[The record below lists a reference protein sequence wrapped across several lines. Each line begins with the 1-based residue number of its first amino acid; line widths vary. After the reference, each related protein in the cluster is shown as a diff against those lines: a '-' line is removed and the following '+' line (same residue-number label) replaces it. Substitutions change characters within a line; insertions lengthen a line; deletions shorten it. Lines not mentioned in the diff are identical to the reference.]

1 MKTKLIS
8 LFFVVVFLFS
18 CKTTER
24 TTNSQTDVKSEIE
37 KIYERYYSIKDSV
50 VIRDSVVVLEDG
62 TVKAKY
68 KTTERKTSRIER
80 YFVFFK
86 IEKHIKE
93 VRTIT
98 IRIPIEKKLSWWD
111 RLYIG
116 LGKLSAGIL
125 LILIGSVIVKS
136 YTNPKDYLKN
146 LLHNKK

>member
-8 LFFVVVFLFS
+8 LFLLVLFFSLSS
-18 CKTTER
+18 CRPTK
-24 TTNSQTDVKSEIE
+24 EIE
-37 KIYERYYSIKDSV
+37 YRDRE
-50 VIRDSVVVLEDG
+50 VIRNRYDSIYINRYDSIYMTIKG
-62 TVKAKY
+62 DTVF
-68 KTTERKTSRIER
+68 KTKVSVYYRDRTKLQVDSFYINRYIERKTTKT
-80 YFVFFK
+80 VT
-86 IEKHIKE
+86 
-93 VRTIT
+93 V
-98 IRIPIEKKLSWWD
+98 EKKLSWWD